1 MPVLSDAELRGIAE
15 VVRAIAASRGK
26 SFDAY
31 AMSGTFTRAALR
43 DGTFKAR
50 LAEAHWR
57 LVARQ
62 AANVP
67 RELLAPLAPLF
78 RDLERDAEAVLS
90 GWKGVI
96 GAPTATSLPRR

>member
-15 VVRAIAASRGK
+15 VARAIAASHGK

-31 AMSGTFTRAALR
+31 ATGGAFTRAALR
-43 DGTFKAR
+43 DATFNAR

-57 LVARQ
+57 LVARR

-67 RELLAPLAPLF
+67 RELLQPLAPLF
-78 RDLERDAEAVLS
+78 RELEGDAESVLS
-90 GWKGVI
+90 
-96 GAPTATSLPRR
+96 RRQKP

>member
-1 MPVLSDAELRGIAE
+1 MPVLTDVELRGIAE
-15 VVRAIAASRGK
+15 VVSAIAASRGK
-26 SFDAY
+26 SFDAH
-31 AMSGTFTRAALR
+31 AVGATFTRAALQ

-57 LVARQ
+57 LMAGQ
-62 AANVP
+62 AVNVP

-90 GWKGVI
+90 SGRKG
-96 GAPTATSLPRR
+96 S

>member
-15 VVRAIAASRGK
+15 VVSAMAASRGK

-31 AMSGTFTRAALR
+31 ATGGTFTRAALR
-43 DGTFKAR
+43 DATFKAR
-50 LAEAHWR
+50 LAEAYWR

-67 RELLAPLAPLF
+67 RELRQPLAPLF
-78 RDLERDAEAVLS
+78 RELERDAETVLS
-90 GWKGVI
+90 GLKK
-96 GAPTATSLPRR
+96 P

>member
-1 MPVLSDAELRGIAE
+1 MPVLTDSELRGIAE
-15 VVRAIAASRGK
+15 VVSAIAASRDK

-31 AMSGTFTRAALR
+31 AMGSAFTRAALR
-43 DGTFKAR
+43 DDTFKAR

-67 RELLAPLAPLF
+67 QELLAPLAPLF
-78 RDLERDAEAVLS
+78 RDLERDAETVLS
-90 GWKGVI
+90 GWK
-96 GAPTATSLPRR
+96 P

>member
-15 VVRAIAASRGK
+15 VVSAIAAARGK
-26 SFDAY
+26 SLDAY
-31 AMSGTFTRAALR
+31 AVGAAFTRAALR
-43 DGTFKAR
+43 DATFKAR

-67 RELLAPLAPLF
+67 RELQRPIAPFFRELA
-78 RDLERDAEAVLS
+78 RDAETVLS
-90 GWKGVI
+90 G
-96 GAPTATSLPRR
+96 RRKP